1 MYNLGM
7 NNGSGIAPGTTLG
20 GRFSGDAHHR
30 YGGGELRRGRPLQVP
45 GEEIAQD
52 SDSTPKEKALDE
64 DMESDDDSTTMAL
77 SRRSSNL
84 SKGSPRHPSISIPK
98 ILDRSKTSSSSSPE
112 TSPEASPSS
121 PTSKNGTHDPIWLGI
136 VRTLEDLRDWIR
148 QRLDSGEFEEGDKIK
163 RAEAKIKRELGEE
176 KTRTSEI
183 GAESGAVYPIL
194 GKVRG

>member
-1 MYNLGM
+1 M
-7 NNGSGIAPGTTLG
+7 APGATLG
-20 GRFSGDAHHR
+20 GRFFGDAHHR
-30 YGGGELRRGRPLQVP
+30 YGGGSLRRGRPLQVP

-121 PTSKNGTHDPIWLGI
+121 PTSKNGTLGGI
-136 VRTLEDLRDWIR
+136 VRTLEYLRDWTR
-148 QRLDSGEFEEGDKIK
+148 QRLDNGKFEERDNIK

-176 KTRTSEI
+176 NTRTSEI
-183 GAESGAVYPIL
+183 GAESGAVYPT
-194 GKVRG
+194 RG